1 MALPRTILHVDMD
14 AFFASVEQRDHP
26 EWRGKPVI
34 VGAGP
39 NERGVVSTC
48 SYEARAYGVRSAMPS
63 RTAAKLCP
71 DGIFV
76 PPDFKR
82 YKAASDGLMAIL
94 GSFTPCV
101 EPLSLD
107 EAFLDVTGSRR
118 LFGDGVAIAEAI
130 RARVKEELRLTCSVG
145 VAKNMFL
152 AKLASDLNKPDGLT
166 VVPREPEALAAF
178 LAPLPVSRLWG
189 AGPKAVA
196 ALARGPIRTFGE
208 LLAAD
213 GTYLAHLVGKN
224 AAAFF
229 RALARGE
236 DDREVAWEGAE
247 AKSISRETTFPED
260 ERDWGKVE
268 GALREL
274 AEDVARR
281 LRLDG
286 RYAKTA
292 RLKIRWGDFETWTRQ
307 RPFGRRRG
315 SRATVARRRTRC
327 SRPFRGGGRSGWSAS
342 GWSGSRKSRR
352 APRATSSARWT
363 GGRSGTGRKS
373 GWKRP
378 WTKSAAS
385 WARTPSAPRTGWI
398 RPRKGR
404 DEAFPG
410 GTVFLPV
417 FVSRA
422 VVQNLPW
429 NR

>member
-307 RPFGRRRG
+307 RPFAKATRLARDCREAADALLAAVPRRG
-315 SRATVARRRTRC
+315 AVRLVGFGVERFSEKPESSPRDLFGEVDRREERD
-327 SRPFRGGGRSGWSAS
+327 
-342 GWSGSRKSRR
+342 RKEERLEAAVDEIRR
-352 APRATSSARWT
+352 KLGKNA
-363 GGRSGTGRKS
+363 
-373 GWKRP
+373 
-378 WTKSAAS
+378 
-385 WARTPSAPRTGWI
+385 I
-398 RPRKGR
+398 RPADRLDPPPKG
-404 DEAFPG
+404 EG
-410 GTVFLPV
+410 
-417 FVSRA
+417 
-422 VVQNLPW
+422 
-429 NR
+429 